1 MSGAQGD
8 FGKWQ
13 IPGWRIEQ
21 RYSNKTLIGNWCE
34 ERKLFQRGSHS
45 NTSTH
50 LSDYR
55 LYVDHKPDVIIRR
68 SALMRNE
75 GMNKDHLFT
84 HHGKTYSNNLIS
96 WYDEQYNKRMRDD
109 KDRLPDLRKWDGHKL
124 AWAPERS
131 DYPIQGAPT
140 NYGLH
145 QTLKKRWEKELK
157 AERKGHYKTDYG
169 HSFTGH
175 PNSAFPRRF
184 ASAPKY
190 LSSHFNPIS
199 KLNKDLWLRRTPFN
213 MAQEYPPSLSQNPAL
228 AM

>member
-1 MSGAQGD
+1 MQQGEAM
-8 FGKWQ
+8 KWHM
-13 IPGWRIEQ
+13 PGWRIEQ
-21 RYSNKTLIGNWCE
+21 RFSNNTLIGNWCE
-34 ERKLFQRGSHS
+34 ERKQFQRGTHS

-50 LSDYR
+50 LTDFR
-55 LYVDHKPDVIIRR
+55 LYKNHKPDVTIRR

-75 GMNKDHLFT
+75 GLRKENLFT

-96 WYDEQYNKRMRDD
+96 WYDEQFNKRMRDEN
-109 KDRLPDLRKWDGHKL
+109 DRLPDVRKWDGHKL

-131 DYPIQGAPT
+131 DYPMQGKPT

-145 QTLKKRWEKELK
+145 SKMKDKWIAELK
-157 AERKGHYKTDYG
+157 AERSGHYTTDYG
-169 HSFTGH
+169 QAYQGH
-175 PNSAFPRRF
+175 PSTAFPRRF

-213 MAQEYPPSLSQNPAL
+213 MAPEYPPTVTPPSS
-228 AM
+228 